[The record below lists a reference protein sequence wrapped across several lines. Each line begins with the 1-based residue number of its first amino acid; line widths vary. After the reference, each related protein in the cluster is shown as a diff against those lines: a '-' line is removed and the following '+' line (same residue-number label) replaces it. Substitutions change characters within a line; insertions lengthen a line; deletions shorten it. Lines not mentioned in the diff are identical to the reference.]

1 DAAARTSYGVFGRA
15 VNRSNP
21 WESGW
26 WRYRVPG
33 LGEVDWRRLIDVLYE
48 GGYDGFISVE
58 HEDPVW
64 SGSTERVKQGLE
76 IARRTFEPLLV
87 A

>member
-1 DAAARTSYGVFGRA
+1 M
-15 VNRSNP
+15 
-21 WESGW
+21 SGW

-33 LGEVDWRRLIDVLYE
+33 LGEVDWGRLVDHLYQA
-48 GGYDGFISVE
+48 GFDGVVSVE

-64 SGSTERVKQGLE
+64 SGDTARVLQGLE
-76 IARRTFEPLLV
+76 IARRTLDPLIV